1 MPLDGITLRKRSFG
15 RQRLAGRDMGFF
27 KNIWDGLLSL
37 LAAVASFAV
46 FAVPIWATH
55 QAISYG
61 IVPIWAYA
69 AVIGLVFIGGNLTI
83 AFLRKALDGVA
94 PLKDRKRR

>member
-1 MPLDGITLRKRSFG
+1 V
-15 RQRLAGRDMGFF
+15 GFF

-37 LAAVASFAV
+37 GAAILSFMI
-46 FAVPIWATH
+46 FALPIWATH
-55 QAISYG
+55 QAITYG

-69 AVIGLVFIGGNLTI
+69 ALVGLVYIGGNLTI

-94 PLKDRKRR
+94 PLRDRKRR

>member
-1 MPLDGITLRKRSFG
+1 
-15 RQRLAGRDMGFF
+15 MGFF
-27 KNIWDGLLSL
+27 RNIWDGLLSL
-37 LAAVASFAV
+37 SAAILSSVI

-55 QAISYG
+55 QAITYG

-69 AVIGLVFIGGNLTI
+69 ALVGLVYIGGNLTI

-94 PLKDRKRR
+94 PLKDRKR